1 MTLIR
6 PPYFL
11 SNRDWYTTP
20 EDEGIDDFFFD
31 DDRGYHIKDDAPEEA
46 KKSYEDSMV
55 DMIWIIQE
63 YSLIRVLRRIH
74 VKQLHCG
81 GYRQSS
87 SKY

>member
-46 KKSYEDSMV
+46 KKSYEEFCGKY
-55 DMIWIIQE
+55 DMDNIGIFFD
-63 YSLIRVLRRIH
+63 
-74 VKQLHCG
+74 
-81 GYRQSS
+81 
-87 SKY
+87 